1 MEILCLPG
9 KWALAYPW
17 DNMRAFDTLVVLVRH
32 VTENI
37 FEEVVEIV
45 ESLEKEQ

>member
-1 MEILCLPG
+1 
-9 KWALAYPW
+9 
-17 DNMRAFDTLVVLVRH
+17 MRAFDTLVVLVRY